1 MTPLDDGRRVPL
13 VWCPIIPLD
22 EIEEFSDYEREL
34 ENIAN
39 IFDDWSAS
47 MRGKSIKGGE
57 IGIYLDRIRILMIN
71 IGIGSGTNRDFAE
84 NVQSIITNALRKQT
98 LRSVESIWEDSGE
111 KRILKDMLRLFFNE
125 IRFTRDIDP
134 LEEMEKIGVRVSASA
149 PPKVLGSKR
158 KSVARRPEPEITI
171 EDKEIRTA
179 LVEATRIVL
188 NSYLKL
194 LSPDPWSL
202 E

>member
-22 EIEEFSDYEREL
+22 EIEKFSDYEREL
-34 ENIAN
+34 ENLAN
-39 IFDDWSAS
+39 IYDDWAAS

-84 NVQSIITNALRKQT
+84 NVQSTITDALRKQT
-98 LRSVESIWEDSGE
+98 LRSVESIWENSGN

-134 LEEMEKIGVRVSASA
+134 LDEMEKIGVRVSASA

>member
-34 ENIAN
+34 ENLAN
-39 IFDDWSAS
+39 IYDDWAAS

-84 NVQSIITNALRKQT
+84 NVQSTITDALRKQT
-98 LRSVESIWEDSGE
+98 LRSVETIWEETGD

-158 KSVARRPEPEITI
+158 KSVARRPEPEIKI
-171 EDKEIRTA
+171 EDKQIRTA

-188 NSYLKL
+188 KSYLKL

>member
-22 EIEEFSDYEREL
+22 EIEKFSDYEREL
-34 ENIAN
+34 ENLAN
-39 IFDDWSAS
+39 IYDDWAAS

-84 NVQSIITNALRKQT
+84 NVQSTITDALRKQT
-98 LRSVESIWEDSGE
+98 LRSVESIWENSGN